1 MILRKMKSF
10 FNRVRVQSPGILWPT
25 SSSPG
30 GARIIAGS
38 SRRRYSWCCRV
49 AHLAVALT
57 LLLWAPG
64 FVLRVAA
71 AGLVVTESGS
81 RPTQWTLD
89 YEGKTVMV
97 YAFDPQKFKPYVQ
110 ALSTPDGYGVL
121 RDSPFDHLHHHAL
134 MYGIRVNGVSFW
146 EETAGCGVQKVVES
160 PRPVAEPGPGG
171 LPQARLTQLLY
182 WLTPEDAFLPNTN
195 AQPLLIERRTLVLT
209 VDPARRETALRWHSA
224 FEVGTKTNQVT
235 LGGANYHGL
244 GMRFLKELDPVA
256 VHLTPK
262 GRLDLANN
270 RQEVA
275 PHPWEAVLFEVPGK
289 PVTIALF
296 GAEANARGYA
306 HYFAMKTPFAYL
318 SATQHLDQEPLVY
331 RRGEHFELS
340 YLITLCPE
348 LKTAEALTERSR
360 QWRSSGR

>member
-1 MILRKMKSF
+1 M
-10 FNRVRVQSPGILWPT
+10 
-25 SSSPG
+25 
-30 GARIIAGS
+30 
-38 SRRRYSWCCRV
+38 
-49 AHLAVALT
+49 H
-57 LLLWAPG
+57 
-64 FVLRVAA
+64 VAA
-71 AGLVVTESGS
+71 AGLAVTESGS

-110 ALSTPDGYGVL
+110 ALSTPDGCGVL

-134 MYGIRVNGVSFW
+134 MYGIRVNGVNFW
-146 EETAGCGVQKVVES
+146 EETAGCGVQKVVEC
-160 PRPVAEPGPGG
+160 PRPVTEQGPGG

-195 AQPLLIERRTLVLT
+195 ARPLLIERRTLVLT
-209 VDPARRETALRWHSA
+209 VDTARGETALRWHSA
-224 FEVGTKTNQVT
+224 FEVGTRTNEVT

-256 VHLTPK
+256 VHLTPE
-262 GRLDLANN
+262 GRLELANN

-296 GAEANARGYA
+296 GAEANARGYP

-348 LKTAEALTERSR
+348 LKPAEALTERSR
-360 QWRSSGR
+360 QWRSSGQ